1 MLFLHNDAPE
11 YFKKPFPEISND
23 TLFEEIKKLYWVTV
37 LIVQETKNGA
47 KKPGCHFSF
56 LKTTNPNIDVL
67 CPYGIRR

>member
-37 LIVQETKNGA
+37 LIVQETKNA
-47 KKPGCHFSF
+47 
-56 LKTTNPNIDVL
+56 V
-67 CPYGIRR
+67 